1 MLGWGRK
8 AGRQMDRVGHGG
20 KGISQVSHDVCPRY
34 WAMAWL
40 RLIKMPV
47 WQAKEYVDILF
58 DIIIDRLSDN
68 DNVEIRLYNGLTITT
83 NFLPSKE
90 NHLTNITTGKDKM
103 IKVGLKVSRK
113 LKTLLYEMNKDK
125 EKEHSASQ
133 SSTNK

>member
-1 MLGWGRK
+1 MPKNLDCMKRTDFMGS
-8 AGRQMDRVGHGG
+8 ADCYY
-20 KGISQVSHDVCPRY
+20 SQADI
-34 WAMAWL
+34 
-40 RLIKMPV
+40 IKEFAREFEIPV

-58 DIIIDRLSDN
+58 DIIIDHLSDN